1 VTDFIREIAI
11 GIFLSWHIKDHP
23 FWTSFL
29 KGYYVGFVVFIL
41 LTLVRIF
48 KDEAILETLK
58 RDIVIFLILGTIV
71 SSVLIVFTFINKY
84 WHPTQR

>member
-1 VTDFIREIAI
+1 MTDFIREMAI
-11 GIFLSWHIKDHP
+11 GIFLSWHIKGHP

-41 LTLVRIF
+41 LILIRIF
-48 KDEAILETLK
+48 KDEAILEALK

-71 SSVLIVFTFINKY
+71 SSVLIVFTFINKCRLS
-84 WHPTQR
+84 TQR